1 MLRDGR
7 YSVWFKTAQADG
19 VGIIELAN
27 EQLSGRDTVIEYS
40 GRLTQDG
47 DRFKAVVSTRRHSPG
62 HDGILGL
69 DEFDVDFEGTSASR
83 TAACS
88 GFVRQL
94 PDVPLE
100 VVLVL
105 MEG

>member
-19 VGIIELAN
+19 VGIVELAD
-27 EQLSGRDTVIEYS
+27 ERLSGRDTVIEYS

-47 DRFKAVVSTRRHSPG
+47 DTFKATVSTRRHSPG
-62 HDGILGL
+62 HAGILGL
-69 DEFDVDFEGTSASR
+69 DEFDVDFEGTSGPR
-83 TAACS
+83 NAACS
-88 GFVRQL
+88 GTVRQL

>member
-7 YSVWFKTAQADG
+7 YSVWFKTALADG

-40 GRLTQDG
+40 GRLTQVG
-47 DRFKAVVSTRRHSPG
+47 DSFKATVSTRRHSPG
-62 HDGILGL
+62 QVGILGL
-69 DEFDVDFEGTSASR
+69 DEFDVEFEGTSR
-83 TAACS
+83 QTTAACS
-88 GFVRQL
+88 GTVRQL